1 MPVRAILKK
10 IFRKKS
16 DKVDDDD
23 MPKRKAESAVV
34 EEMPKPKKTIVTATD
49 GESSPLL
56 HCTALHMVVVVVGC
70 TRRNRWLPDCQPEPG
85 GECTSPGSAESLE
98 VQRSHLPK
106 QHQLLAHVATAIA
119 S

>member
-49 GESSPLL
+49 GGYS
-56 HCTALHMVVVVVGC
+56 T
-70 TRRNRWLPDCQPEPG
+70 Q
-85 GECTSPGSAESLE
+85 
-98 VQRSHLPK
+98 QK
-106 QHQLLAHVATAIA
+106 TAIA
-119 S
+119 EFSEVTGIRDQKSAAKLLKSHNYQVTAAVNA